1 MICAQ
6 VGTRPVAASAAAAA
20 DLKRR
25 NPGTF
30 QKSYKPLIPRNATA
44 PVPIM
49 LGALEGPAAL
59 APLVTDAPYFPLAM
73 GPAWA
78 GVPGA
83 RHACPRGP
91 HGEWKVRR
99 VGHERRERGRA
110 FQRA

>member
-30 QKSYKPLIPRNATA
+30 DEKLYKPLVPRNASA

-49 LGALEGPAAL
+49 LGALEGPASL
-59 APLVTDAPYFPLAM
+59 APLENDAPYFPLAM
-73 GPAWA
+73 GPTLCEIQNFTAR
-78 GVPGA
+78 A
-83 RHACPRGP
+83 RHTDCFP
-91 HGEWKVRR
+91 HRSYLG
-99 VGHERRERGRA
+99 GRA
-110 FQRA
+110 RRPARHLHV